1 MINYDYTIIYNILSR
16 LKTIIKGN
24 YVKPVMSEI
33 LSQYIFCGKRTN
45 SRILAGLKNT
55 SYVFLGRWM

>member
-33 LSQYIFCGKRTN
+33 LS
-45 SRILAGLKNT
+45 
-55 SYVFLGRWM
+55 

>member
-24 YVKPVMSEI
+24 YVKPVTSEI
-33 LSQYIFCGKRTN
+33 LS
-45 SRILAGLKNT
+45 
-55 SYVFLGRWM
+55 